1 MDILTGSPRLLGQ
14 ELHSPASRR
23 VFPSLPG
30 LSGPESLS
38 GRVVEDVHCIFYRH
52 YSRAPASMP
61 RAASVPSQPLN
72 ADENLRVLCQ
82 QHSAPR
88 RQILV
93 TNDTHSFVSH
103 ELSLSTQPCTEI
115 HQPDIS
121 SGMTYR
127 QNVLNVV
134 DCAEWGPP
142 SSSPSQQVH
151 SHQLCSL
158 ATFSLSLLLTV
169 SEEIWRV
176 NFQISFYMH
185 II

>member
-1 MDILTGSPRLLGQ
+1 
-14 ELHSPASRR
+14 
-23 VFPSLPG
+23 
-30 LSGPESLS
+30 
-38 GRVVEDVHCIFYRH
+38 
-52 YSRAPASMP
+52 MP

-82 QHSAPR
+82 QHSAPG

-93 TNDTHSFVSH
+93 TNGTHSFVSH
-103 ELSLSTQPCTEI
+103 ELSLSTQPYTEI

-121 SGMTYR
+121 SGMTHR

-142 SSSPSQQVH
+142 SSSPSHQVR

-169 SEEIWRV
+169 SEEMWRV